1 MTPARVDSDTF
12 LHLVHCLPAPEN
24 YPHHICSQE
33 FSGDTYLV
41 FFSILTNRK
50 IAASRVDGIE
60 DQNGRKGPGQHS
72 TESDLFVKCDNIGSY
87 IVQLVLSM
95 LLLQYKMNSKN
106 WSFMSHLLEWD
117 CHELEDKEVDGGSDC
132 RKAPEKKAK
141 AREENIRKATTPPH
155 PQTLTALQ
163 TWWQRSQDYESSCA
177 LAARQQ
183 SPQSQWWSK

>member
-1 MTPARVDSDTF
+1 MGERAHVYIGYTKKSPFT
-12 LHLVHCLPAPEN
+12 
-24 YPHHICSQE
+24 
-33 FSGDTYLV
+33 G
-41 FFSILTNRK
+41 
-50 IAASRVDGIE
+50 
-60 DQNGRKGPGQHS
+60 
-72 TESDLFVKCDNIGSY
+72 SDLFIKCDNIGSY
-87 IVQLVLSM
+87 IVQLVLPM

-106 WSFMSHLLEWD
+106 LSFTSHLLEWD

-183 SPQSQWWSK
+183 SPQSRWWWGLWSSSTKTGSNPILIEKSILVQTGPGWLKIPSEQKANFVQICGKPGSWLL